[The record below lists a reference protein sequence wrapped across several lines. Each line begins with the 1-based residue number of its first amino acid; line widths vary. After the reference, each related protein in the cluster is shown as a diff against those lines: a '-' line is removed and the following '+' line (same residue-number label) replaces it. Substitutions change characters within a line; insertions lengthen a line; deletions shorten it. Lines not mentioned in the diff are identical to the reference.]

1 MTGNF
6 NWSYIYNLFVRGD
19 VVQVKSLLDNYTN
32 EKFSG
37 KEKQDYDLAK
47 ASYYLKTG
55 NFVQALALIEILKAE
70 LDKDHELE
78 LFLRVTNVYLEILWR
93 KGDFSS
99 ALSQGLSLYSEL
111 RSLEKK
117 FSDSFK
123 VECANLQFNI
133 GYAYYFSGIYSS
145 SFPYFE
151 QALRI
156 YEEIAEYYG
165 IAKTLNALG
174 NIYVFEGN
182 YSESL
187 MFYEKSLHFFR
198 QLNNMQNI
206 GSLLSNIGGIYQ
218 LQGNYLKAKE
228 FYENSY
234 WIRREFGNS
243 QDIGISLKN
252 LGEIYYLQG
261 DFDKSLDAFSSS
273 LKLYNKIENPVH
285 IIENLYK
292 QVILHLEL
300 HLSTNNLIAQI
311 KDLMH
316 KYESNNVVRIYSR
329 LSEALILKES
339 PRLKDKIQALEIL
352 EKLKLEPEMS
362 IEPRIDM
369 YKYLADL
376 YILELQTDQSNQI
389 WNNLHEVLEKLLT
402 IGKEQHV
409 FPVYIE
415 ASILQS
421 RIYLLKDDLIKAR
434 EYLMTALTLAKD
446 KKLNLLINKVNSEL
460 SNLDNKI
467 KRLITF
473 TEENVSFIER
483 MKEVELLNY
492 FKVITKIKSEST
504 EKPNEGELAGQ

>member
-6 NWSYIYNLFVRGD
+6 NWPYIYNLFVRGD
-19 VVQVKSLLDNYTN
+19 LVQVKTLIDNHAN
-32 EKFSG
+32 EKFSD
-37 KEKQDYDLAK
+37 KKKQDYELTK
-47 ASYYLKTG
+47 AYYYLKTG
-55 NFVQALALIEILKAE
+55 NFAQALVLIETLKAE
-70 LDKDHELE
+70 LDKNRDLE

-111 RSLEKK
+111 LPLEKT
-117 FSDSFK
+117 DSLK
-123 VECANLQFNI
+123 LECANLQFNI

-145 SFPYFE
+145 SLPYFK
-151 QALRI
+151 QALTFF
-156 YEEIAEYYG
+156 EEIAEYYG

-174 NIYVFEGN
+174 NIYVFDGN

-187 MFYEKSLHFFR
+187 LFYEKALQYFR

-234 WIRREFGNS
+234 WIRKEFGNS
-243 QDIGISLKN
+243 QDVGISLKN

-261 DFDKSLDAFSSS
+261 DFERSLDAFSSS

-300 HLSTNNLIAQI
+300 HLSTNDLITQI
-311 KDLMH
+311 KNVFQ
-316 KYESNNVVRIYSR
+316 KYENNNVVRIYSQ

-339 PRLKDKIQALEIL
+339 PRLKDKVMALEIL

-369 YKYLADL
+369 FKYLADL
-376 YILELQTDQSNQI
+376 YILELQTDQSEQV
-389 WNNLHEVLEKLLT
+389 WNNLHDVIDKLVN
-402 IGKEQHV
+402 IGKDQHV

-421 RIYLLKDDLIKAR
+421 RIYLLKDDLINAR
-434 EYLMTALTLAKD
+434 EY
-446 KKLNLLINKVNSEL
+446 
-460 SNLDNKI
+460 
-467 KRLITF
+467 
-473 TEENVSFIER
+473 
-483 MKEVELLNY
+483 
-492 FKVITKIKSEST
+492 
-504 EKPNEGELAGQ
+504 